1 MTDQWRRNQIE
12 MGGGGALGLSKILTS
27 EKKFIILVMSNF
39 AKKGLPPPLQVPT
52 PMQIGK
58 YLIYDLYIVALVK

>member
-39 AKKGLPPPLQVPT
+39 AKKGLPPPPPPSSDAYADREVFNL
-52 PMQIGK
+52 
-58 YLIYDLYIVALVK
+58 